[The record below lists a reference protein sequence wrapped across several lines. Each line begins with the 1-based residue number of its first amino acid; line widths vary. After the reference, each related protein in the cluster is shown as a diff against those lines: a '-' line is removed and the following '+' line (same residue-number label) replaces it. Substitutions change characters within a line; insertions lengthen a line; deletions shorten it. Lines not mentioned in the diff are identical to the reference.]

1 MFRLRRRVSRKHA
14 ELFRE
19 ELGESLSHLAQ
30 AANHAAGGLGATVGP
45 RYEAARVRV
54 TPAAERVRAAA
65 AAGIGS
71 TAAVLAP
78 LAASAT
84 SAAREGARMSVKGS
98 GTRKRQAA
106 RTGRRGEPRRMRVVG
121 ITAAGALAGA
131 IGAVLLRRQQQQK
144 AWDDF
149 DAERELG
156 PEAVRGEGRQERVGA
171 GVGGS
176 GVLSSVQDGTAS
188 GAAGGRGA
196 GGPSARGDQPG
207 GAQPGS
213 SQTGGQ
219 AGGAGTAAT
228 GSRTSAGTPGGPGAT
243 SGGYAGPDP
252 YGTGKEYGGAS
263 AAGTGQA
270 GASTGGAPKSPG
282 GTAGGG
288 ERYDAMEPSRQAST
302 SPRRGGRKG
311 GAR

>member
-1 MFRLRRRVSRKHA
+1 MPKKHA

-30 AANHAAGGLGATVGP
+30 AANHAAGGLGAAVGP

-65 AAGIGS
+65 AAGIGG

-78 LAASAT
+78 LAATAT
-84 SAAREGARMSVKGS
+84 SAAREGARMSGKS
-98 GTRKRQAA
+98 GRKMKRQSARAA
-106 RTGRRGEPRRMRVVG
+106 RRGQPRRMRIVG

-156 PEAVRGEGRQERVGA
+156 PEGLRGEGPQERVGA

-176 GVLSSVQDGTAS
+176 GVLSSVQDGV
-188 GAAGGRGA
+188 AGGRGT
-196 GGPSARGDQPG
+196 
-207 GAQPGS
+207 GA
-213 SQTGGQ
+213 
-219 AGGAGTAAT
+219 
-228 GSRTSAGTPGGPGAT
+228 
-243 SGGYAGPDP
+243 
-252 YGTGKEYGGAS
+252 GGAS
-263 AAGTGQA
+263 AGTG
-270 GASTGGAPKSPG
+270 PPG
-282 GTAGGG
+282 G
-288 ERYDAMEPSRQAST
+288 
-302 SPRRGGRKG
+302 
-311 GAR
+311 